1 MVCDMSI
8 KIREQAGTDAVRKFD
23 YQMAVALDYLLN
35 EIDSDAFV
43 LIETLEDFAVFRNI
57 GLEDETVDVYQVKTK
72 DKGLYS
78 KTTLNSDNVL
88 GKIILTDFYFDS
100 KANTLNIV
108 CNTSLKGTSTEELDC
123 FAFVEKLT
131 PQELADLKANVV
143 GYLGKHPDFSGKLD
157 DYWGKLIYIKS
168 SLPFSGKEERYEET
182 LVGKTNS
189 TIAHYLGDE
198 NHSIN
203 PQAVFNT
210 LKLLIDRQRR
220 NKIITSEIEINEALA
235 KKGISTEQLKQV
247 IDTAAETT
255 HLSKNEILQHASTVF
270 TPQEYKEIRQDYST
284 FLSYRA
290 NLADRAFIEA
300 KTIIEQEYQKL
311 TPQYDSLDDIV
322 RQVAYNCVEQIPYY
336 SLPVIRIL
344 TIVVVYS

>member
-57 GLEDETVDVYQVKTK
+57 GSEDETVDVYQVKTK

-78 KTTLNSDNVL
+78 KATLNSDNVL

-143 GYLGKHPDFSGKLD
+143 EYLGKHPDFSGKLD

-168 SLPFSGKEERYEET
+168 SLPFDGKEERYEET

-220 NKIITSEIEINEALA
+220 NKIATPEIEVDEVLA
-235 KKGISTEQLKQV
+235 RKGISSEQLKEV
-247 IDTAAETT
+247 INTAAETT
-255 HLSKNEILQHASTVF
+255 HLSKNEILQHASTIF

>member
-1 MVCDMSI
+1 MSI
-8 KIREQAGTDAVRKFD
+8 KVREQAGTDAVRKFD

-35 EIDSDAFV
+35 EIDCDVIV

-57 GLEDETVDVYQVKTK
+57 DSEDETVDVYQVKTK

-78 KTTLNSDNVL
+78 KAKLNSDNVL

-108 CNTSLKGTSTEELDC
+108 CNTSLKGTSTEELDS
-123 FAFVEKLT
+123 FSFVEKLT
-131 PQELADLKANVV
+131 TKELSDLKASVNE
-143 GYLGKHPDFSGKLD
+143 YLAKQPDFSGKPD

-168 SLPFSGKEERYEET
+168 SLPFSVKEERYEET

-189 TIAHYLGDE
+189 TIAHYLGDK

-210 LKLLIDRQRR
+210 LKLLIDKQRK
-220 NKIITSEIEINEALA
+220 NKITAPEIEVDEALA
-235 KKGISTEQLKQV
+235 RKGISTGQLKEV
-247 IDTAAETT
+247 IDTAAQTT

-270 TPQEYKEIRQDYST
+270 TPQEYKEIRQEYST

-290 NLADRAFIEA
+290 NLADKAFIEA
-300 KTIIEQEYQKL
+300 KAVIEEEYQKL
-311 TPQYDSLDDIV
+311 TPQYDTLDDIV
-322 RQVAYNCVEQIPYY
+322 RQVAYNCVEKIPYY
-336 SLPVIRIL
+336 SLSVIQIL

>member
-1 MVCDMSI
+1 MSI

-35 EIDSDAFV
+35 EIDSDAIV
-43 LIETLEDFAVFRNI
+43 LIETLEDFAVFRNV
-57 GLEDETVDVYQVKTK
+57 GLEDEMVDVYQVKTK

-108 CNTSLKGTSTEELDC
+108 CNASLKGRSTEELDY
-123 FAFVEKLT
+123 FSFIEELT
-131 PQELADLKANVV
+131 APELSALKASVLE
-143 GYLGKHPDFSGKLD
+143 YLGKHPDFSGELD

-168 SLPFSGKEERYEET
+168 SLPFSGREERYEET

-220 NKIITSEIEINEALA
+220 NKITTPEIEVEEALER
-235 KKGISTEQLKQV
+235 KGISSEQLKKV
-247 IDTAAETT
+247 IDMAADTT
-255 HLSKNEILQHASTVF
+255 HLSKSEILRHASTIF
-270 TPQEYKEIRQDYST
+270 TPQEYMEIKQDYST

-290 NLADRAFIEA
+290 NLADHAFIEA
-300 KTIIEQEYQKL
+300 RAVIEQEYQKL
-311 TPQYDSLDDIV
+311 TPEYDFLDEIV
-322 RQVAYNCVEQIPYY
+322 RQVAYNCVEKIPYY
-336 SLPVIRIL
+336 SLSVIQIL
-344 TIVVVYS
+344 TVVVVYS

>member
-1 MVCDMSI
+1 M
-8 KIREQAGTDAVRKFD
+8 
-23 YQMAVALDYLLN
+23 
-35 EIDSDAFV
+35 
-43 LIETLEDFAVFRNI
+43 
-57 GLEDETVDVYQVKTK
+57 
-72 DKGLYS
+72 
-78 KTTLNSDNVL
+78 
-88 GKIILTDFYFDS
+88 
-100 KANTLNIV
+100 
-108 CNTSLKGTSTEELDC
+108 
-123 FAFVEKLT
+123 
-131 PQELADLKANVV
+131 KANVV
-143 GYLGKHPDFSGKLD
+143 EYLGKHPDFSGKLD

-168 SLPFSGKEERYEET
+168 SLPFSIKEERYEET

>member
-1 MVCDMSI
+1 MSI

-35 EIDSDAFV
+35 EIDSDAIV
-43 LIETLEDFAVFRNI
+43 LIETLEDFAVFRNV
-57 GLEDETVDVYQVKTK
+57 GLEDEIVDIYQVKTK

-78 KTTLNSDNVL
+78 KATLNSDNVL

-100 KANTLNIV
+100 KANTLNVV
-108 CNTSLKGTSTEELDC
+108 CNASLKGRSTEELDY
-123 FAFVEKLT
+123 FSFIEELT
-131 PQELADLKANVV
+131 APELSALKASVLE
-143 GYLGKHPDFSGKLD
+143 YLRKHPDFSGESD

-168 SLPFSGKEERYEET
+168 SLPFSGREERYEET

-220 NKIITSEIEINEALA
+220 NKITTPEIEVEEALER
-235 KKGISTEQLKQV
+235 KGISSEQLKKV
-247 IDTAAETT
+247 IDMAADTT
-255 HLSKNEILQHASTVF
+255 HLSKSEILRHASTVF
-270 TPQEYKEIRQDYST
+270 TPQEYMEIKRDYST

-290 NLADRAFIEA
+290 NLADHAFIEA
-300 KTIIEQEYQKL
+300 RGVIEQEYQKL
-311 TPQYDSLDDIV
+311 TPEYDSLDEIV
-322 RQVAYNCVEQIPYY
+322 RQVAYNCIQKIPYY
-336 SLPVIRIL
+336 SLSVIQIL
-344 TIVVVYS
+344 TIVGVYS

>member
-1 MVCDMSI
+1 MSI

-35 EIDSDAFV
+35 EIDSDAIV
-43 LIETLEDFAVFRNI
+43 LIETLEDFAVFRNV

-72 DKGLYS
+72 DKGSYS

-108 CNTSLKGTSTEELDC
+108 CNTSLKGHSTEELDY
-123 FAFVEKLT
+123 FSFIEKLT
-131 PQELADLKANVV
+131 APELSALKESVLE
-143 GYLGKHPDFSGKLD
+143 YLGKHPDFAGRTD

-189 TIAHYLGDE
+189 TIAHYLGNE

-220 NKIITSEIEINEALA
+220 NKITTPEIEVDEALA
-235 KKGISTEQLKQV
+235 RKGISSEQLKKV
-247 IDTAAETT
+247 IDMAADTT
-255 HLSKNEILQHASTVF
+255 HLSKNEILRHASTVF
-270 TPQEYKEIRQDYST
+270 TPQEYMEIKQDYST

-290 NLADRAFIEA
+290 NLADHAFIEA
-300 KTIIEQEYQKL
+300 RAFIEQEYQKL
-311 TPQYDSLDDIV
+311 TPEYDSLDEIV
-322 RQVAYNCVEQIPYY
+322 RQVAYNCVEKIPYY
-336 SLPVIRIL
+336 SLSVIQIL

>member
-1 MVCDMSI
+1 MVMNI

-35 EIDSDAFV
+35 EIDSDTIV
-43 LIETLEDFAVFRNI
+43 LIETLEDFAVFRNL
-57 GLEDETVDVYQVKTK
+57 GSEDETVDVYQVKTR

-78 KTTLNSDNVL
+78 KATLNSDNVL

-108 CNTSLKGTSTEELDC
+108 CNTSLKGTSTEELDY

-131 PQELADLKANVV
+131 AQELTDLKANVV
-143 GYLGKHPDFSGKLD
+143 EYFGKHPDFSGKLD

-168 SLPFSGKEERYEET
+168 SLPFARKEERYEET

-220 NKIITSEIEINEALA
+220 NKITTTEIEVNEALA
-235 KKGISTEQLKQV
+235 KKGISSDQLKEV
-247 IDTAAETT
+247 IDTAAQTT

-270 TPQEYKEIRQDYST
+270 TPQEYKEIKQDYSM

-290 NLADRAFIEA
+290 NLADRAFVKA

-322 RQVAYNCVEQIPYY
+322 RQVAYNCVEKIPYY
-336 SLPVIRIL
+336 SLSVIQIL